1 MSPTGSSEGDG
12 SSRSSEEMNIVEAV
26 NAALHDEMEE
36 DEKVIAYGE
45 DVGED
50 GGVFRATEGLQEEF
64 GEKRCFSSPLAESG
78 IAGTAI
84 GMSLYGFKPVV
95 EMQFSGFSYLAFHQ
109 IKEHAARFRI
119 RSRGDYTVPL
129 TVRAPYGGGINALEH
144 HQESPEAFFSHAQG
158 LHVVIPSTPQDT
170 YSLLRK
176 AIQTEDPVVF
186 LEPKKI
192 YRAFNE
198 EVDRHKEV
206 ELEKARTVQEGED
219 VTLISWGAMVPVA
232 EDAADEVD
240 ADVEIID
247 LRTIYPADF
256 ETIIESVKKTGRA
269 VVLHE
274 APKSAGFGAEIS
286 SRIQEEDILHLEA
299 PVERVASPDVPYP
312 LYTLEDYYMPNKER
326 AVKGLNRVL
335 GF

>member
-1 MSPTGSSEGDG
+1 MTEKI
-12 SSRSSEEMNIVEAV
+12 NIITAV
-26 NAALHDEMEE
+26 NEALHDEMEA

-84 GMSLYGFKPVV
+84 GMSLYGFRPVV

-109 IKEHAARFRI
+109 IKEHASRMRI
-119 RSRGDYTVPL
+119 RSRGDYEVPL
-129 TVRAPYGGGINALEH
+129 TVRAPYGGGISALEH
-144 HQESPEAFFSHAQG
+144 HQESPEAFYAHAQG

-176 AIQTEDPVVF
+176 SIQLDDPVVF
-186 LEPKKI
+186 LEPKKT
-192 YRAFNE
+192 YRAFKG
-198 EVDRHKEV
+198 EVDKNKEV
-206 ELEKARTVQEGED
+206 NLEEARVAREGSD
-219 VTLISWGAMVPVA
+219 VTLIAWGAMVPVA

-247 LRTIYPADF
+247 PRTIYPLDV
-256 ETIIESVKKTGRA
+256 ETITESVEKTGRA
-269 VVLHE
+269 VILHE
-274 APKSAGFGAEIS
+274 AQKSGGWGAEIS
-286 SRIQEEDILHLEA
+286 SRIQEEAILRMEA
-299 PVERVASPDVPYP
+299 PVERVAAPDVPYP
-312 LYTLEDYYMPNKER
+312 LYTLEDFYMPNKKR
-326 AVKGLNRVL
+326 TVKGLERVME
-335 GF
+335 F

>member
-1 MSPTGSSEGDG
+1 MTED
-12 SSRSSEEMNIVEAV
+12 MNIVEAV

-64 GEKRCFSSPLAESG
+64 GKKRCFSSPLAESG

-119 RSRGDYTVPL
+119 RSRGEYTVPM
-129 TVRAPYGGGINALEH
+129 TVRAPYGGGISALEH

-176 AIQTEDPVVF
+176 SIQTDDPVVF

-192 YRAFNE
+192 YRAFNG
-198 EVDRHKEV
+198 EVDREKEI

-269 VVLHE
+269 MVLHE

-286 SRIQEEDILHLEA
+286 SRIQENNILNLEA

-312 LYTLEDYYMPNKER
+312 LYTLEDYYLPNKDR
-326 AVKGLNRVL
+326 AVKGLERVRD
-335 GF
+335 F

>member
-1 MSPTGSSEGDG
+1 MSEK
-12 SSRSSEEMNIVEAV
+12 MNIVEAV

-84 GMSLYGFKPVV
+84 GMSLYGFRPVI
-95 EMQFSGFSYLAFHQ
+95 EMQFSGFSYLAFYQ
-109 IKEHAARFRI
+109 MKEHAARMRI

-129 TVRAPYGGGINALEH
+129 TMRAPYGGGINALEH
-144 HQESPEAFFSHAQG
+144 HQESPEAFYSHAEG

-176 AIQTEDPVVF
+176 SIQTDDPVVF

-192 YRAFNE
+192 YRAFKG
-198 EVDRHKEV
+198 EVDREKEV
-206 ELEKARTVQEGED
+206 ELEKARIAQEGED
-219 VTLISWGAMVPVA
+219 VTLISWGAMIPVA
-232 EDAADEVD
+232 EDAADEID

-247 LRTIYPADF
+247 LRTIYPTDF
-256 ETIIESVKKTGRA
+256 ETVFESVEKTGRA
-269 VVLHE
+269 MVLHE
-274 APKSAGFGAEIS
+274 APKSAGFGAEIA
-286 SRIQEEDILHLEA
+286 SRIQENEILHMEA
-299 PVERVASPDVPYP
+299 PVERVTGPDIPYP
-312 LYTLEDYYMPNKER
+312 LYTLEDYYMPNKKR
-326 AVKGLNRVL
+326 AVKGLEKVL
-335 GF
+335 EF